1 VILRAACGDDG
12 AAVAALWNGMIADTL
27 FTFTTDVKTAAEVE
41 DLIAVRADQFW
52 VAEADGNVGFVTF
65 GPFRSGPG
73 YRDAV
78 EHSIVLDSSVQGTGV
93 GRGLMQTA
101 FDAAAAQG
109 RRIMV
114 AAISGANPSAVGFH
128 TALGFDHVGRM
139 PRIGQKNGQQLDL
152 ILMQK
157 MLSPR

>member
-1 VILRAACGDDG
+1 MILRTACGDDG
-12 AAVAALWNGMIADTL
+12 AAVAALWNSMIADTL
-27 FTFTTDVKTAAEVE
+27 FTFTTDVKTAAEVA
-41 DLIAVRADQFW
+41 DLIAARADQFW
-52 VAEADGNVGFVTF
+52 VAEADGIVGFVTF

-73 YRDAV
+73 YRDVV
-78 EHSIVLDSSVQGTGV
+78 EHSIVLDRSVQGTGV
-93 GRGLMQTA
+93 GRALMQTA

-114 AAISGANPSAVGFH
+114 AAISGANPGAIGFH
-128 TALGFDHVGRM
+128 TALGFDQVGRM

-157 MLSPR
+157 MLTPR